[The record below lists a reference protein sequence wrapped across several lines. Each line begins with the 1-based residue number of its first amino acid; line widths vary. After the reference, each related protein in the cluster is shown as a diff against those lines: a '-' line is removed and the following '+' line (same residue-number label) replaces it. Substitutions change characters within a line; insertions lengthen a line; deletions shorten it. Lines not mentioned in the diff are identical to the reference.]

1 MERPTFTIT
10 RRVEFHETDAAGLMH
25 FSNFYRWMEVC
36 EHEWFR
42 STGLAM
48 MDVSAEG
55 VRRGWPRR
63 EASCNF
69 LRPLR
74 CGDVVRVRGTIE
86 AVGDSS
92 LTYEFVFEKDRA
104 GRWTEVAR
112 GRMAT
117 VHVRQDSTG
126 RMEAESM
133 PPAVRAVF
141 SPRDPGPDAAT
152 GSTGPAP
159 AE

>member
-1 MERPTFTIT
+1 MPPSFSVT

-42 STGLAM
+42 TLSLAM
-48 MDVSAEG
+48 MSVAPDG

-63 EASCNF
+63 EAACTF

-74 CGDVVRVRGTIE
+74 CGDVVRITGTVKE
-86 AVGDSS
+86 AGSS
-92 LTYEFVFEKDRA
+92 HLAFEFVFEKDRG

-117 VHVRQDSTG
+117 VHVKQGADGS
-126 RMEAESM
+126 MEAEPM
-133 PPAVRAVF
+133 P
-141 SPRDPGPDAAT
+141 AAT
-152 GSTGPAP
+152 RAALTPTDGG
-159 AE
+159 